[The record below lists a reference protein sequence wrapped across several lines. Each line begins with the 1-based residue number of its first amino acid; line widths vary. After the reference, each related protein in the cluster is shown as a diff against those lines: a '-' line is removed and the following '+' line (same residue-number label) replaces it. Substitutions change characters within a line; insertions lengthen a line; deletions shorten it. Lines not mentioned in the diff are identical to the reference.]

1 MNTITEHGTC
11 SIVFG
16 VVGLVICYLLGL
28 PRTSANVSYLSV
40 ACKLRTMSGSLTIL
54 TCTAFIS
61 VFSAVMIV
69 MIAVGVERPYKG
81 TLEATVDTSLYEAFL
96 AVCNIVFSFCGSRS
110 LLH

>member
-1 MNTITEHGTC
+1 M
-11 SIVFG
+11 
-16 VVGLVICYLLGL
+16 
-28 PRTSANVSYLSV
+28 SYLSV
-40 ACKLRTMSGSLTIL
+40 ACKSPTGPDTSTIL

-81 TLEATVDTSLYEAFL
+81 TLSATVDTSLYEAFL
-96 AVCNIVFSFCGSRS
+96 AVCNIVFSFCGSLS